1 METVLSIQALSKN
14 YGKVEALKEVSFEIG
29 KGSVFGLLGPNG
41 SGKTTTLGILL
52 GVIRSNAG
60 SFSWFNGTSQKEN
73 LKRIGAILE
82 TPNFYPYLSGEKN
95 LKIVADIKE
104 VPYSRIEE
112 VLELVKLRERKKS
125 AFKTYSLG
133 MKQRLAIGAAMLNNP
148 EVLVLDEPTNGLDPQ
163 GIAEVRT
170 LIQAIAKEGTTIIL
184 ASHLLDEVQKVC
196 DHVAVLNQGKLLF
209 SGKVSEVLEM
219 GDQADY
225 VELEAPDMKQLY
237 EVMQK
242 FPGVKSLKKNA
253 SGHMVVFF
261 ESKPDVS
268 SLNQF
273 LIGEGI
279 TLSHLAVKQQSLE
292 KQFLAL
298 IQQATQQS

>member
-1 METVLSIQALSKN
+1 VETVLSIQTLAKH
-14 YGKVEALKEVSFEIG
+14 YGKVEALKGISFEIS
-29 KGSVFGLLGPNG
+29 KGSIFGLLGPNG

-52 GVIRSNAG
+52 GVIRAKSG
-60 SFSWFNGTSQKEN
+60 SFSWFNGAPQKDS

-82 TPNFYPYLSGEKN
+82 TPNFYPYLSGEQN
-95 LKIVADIKE
+95 LKIVADIKG
-104 VPYSRIEE
+104 VSYSHIEE
-112 VLELVKLRERKKS
+112 VLELVKLNERKKS

-163 GIAEVRT
+163 GIAEVRN
-170 LIQAIAKEGTTIIL
+170 LIQAIAEKGTTIIL

-196 DHVAVLNQGKLLF
+196 DQVAVLHQGKLLF
-209 SGKVSEVLEM
+209 KGKVSEVLEM
-219 GDQADY
+219 GNQADF

-237 EVMQK
+237 EVIQK

-253 SGHMVVFF
+253 AGQMVVFF
-261 ESKPDVS
+261 ESKPDVA